1 MRQPPLPA
9 HRLRRKPGFFHPVFL
24 KSRHDGWTVDR
35 QCGFLAYLYLT
46 GSVSAA
52 AERVGMSRESA
63 YRLRARVGAQGFAV
77 QWDRV
82 LAPPGTGHVP
92 RDFGAEPKVTLRELE
107 RRVETGFVAPVIH
120 LGRVV
125 GIRLKPDNTALL
137 RLLRRTEATARRY
150 RAGGSEW

>member
-1 MRQPPLPA
+1 ME
-9 HRLRRKPGFFHPVFL
+9 
-24 KSRHDGWTVDR
+24 R

-63 YRLRARVGAQGFAV
+63 YRLRWRKGADGFAA

-82 LAPPGTGHVP
+82 LAPPGTGHVA
-92 RDFGAEPKVTLRELE
+92 RDRSADAKVTLGEY
-107 RRVETGFVAPVIH
+107 RRRIETGLVAPVIH

-137 RLLRRTEATARRY
+137 RIIRRTEATARRY
-150 RAGGSEW
+150 RAEGSEW